1 MKSMKAVLC
10 YSFVGMMAFAAGN
23 AGAISTLVPTYVNV
37 SGTATTEQE
46 SNPSPGVYKGKL
58 VKDSIKTK
66 DILVLLANAT
76 GKSWISNKNSMLV
89 FIPDAYNS
97 DASAEETTNIYGIFY
112 VTNKTTHD
120 GLQLDGYDNTD
131 NYYSYIEFDYL
142 GNEYYLGFYESDTY
156 DTYIGENYADNYTEN
171 DNNGKS
177 ASKELGSDA
186 IFYVHSNPYMYDY
199 ATWGST
205 RLFANNYAIVIR
217 GPVEINSSQDTKK
230 MKISGNL
237 NGASDGIWYDSDAS
251 KYSYPVIKGKVSFNG
266 SAAFS
271 AP

>member
-1 MKSMKAVLC
+1 
-10 YSFVGMMAFAAGN
+10 MMAFAAGN
-23 AGAISTLVPTYVNV
+23 AGAISTFVPTYVDV

-66 DILVLLANAT
+66 GVLALLANAT
-76 GKSWISNKNSMLV
+76 GESWVSNKNSMLV

-97 DASAEETTNIYGIFY
+97 DASDEYSTNIYGIFY

-120 GLQLDGYDNTD
+120 GLRLDGYDDTGT
-131 NYYSYIEFDYL
+131 YYSYIEFNYV
-142 GNEYYLGFYESDTY
+142 GNEYYLGFYEYES

-177 ASKELGSDA
+177 AYKELGSDA

-205 RLFANNYAIVIR
+205 VLFANNYAIVIR
-217 GPVEINSSQDTKK
+217 GPVEINSSRDTKK

-237 NGASDGIWYDSDAS
+237 DGGGDGIWYDSDAS
-251 KYSYPVIKGKVSFNG
+251 EYSYPVIKGKVSFNG
-266 SAAFS
+266 SAAFL